1 MLACAVYEVSIQH
14 ERNAYSSYANC
25 MLMVEDMTGRRRR
38 TFIERREGR
47 RRVREI
53 MDRRMKVI
61 WSFAGIFGRFVV
73 VRF

>member
-1 MLACAVYEVSIQH
+1 
-14 ERNAYSSYANC
+14 